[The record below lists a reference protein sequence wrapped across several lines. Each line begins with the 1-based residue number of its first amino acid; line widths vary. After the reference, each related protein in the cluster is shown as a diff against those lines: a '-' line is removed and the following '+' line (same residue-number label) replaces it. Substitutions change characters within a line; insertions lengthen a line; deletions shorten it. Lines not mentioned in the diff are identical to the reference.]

1 MIHGSLLCLPETD
14 LPCARSLYAYSPL
27 KSSAFCHQKNGN
39 FAVNQEVLQK
49 WWLMAKWH
57 PWEVGVS
64 IDFCLYLVSVS
75 LIAAFSL
82 SSVALT
88 QWVWACPAE
97 VKWPYSKDPLL
108 CHPFCGYQAV
118 ERIDPPPQIRISPGI
133 HWWKRSGWSW
143 GISGGTTCPQEKYLQ
158 VAQKTPKDRL
168 GNGWLFNPAYLWL
181 VI

>member
-1 MIHGSLLCLPETD
+1 
-14 LPCARSLYAYSPL
+14 
-27 KSSAFCHQKNGN
+27 
-39 FAVNQEVLQK
+39 
-49 WWLMAKWH
+49 MAKWH

-88 QWVWACPAE
+88 QRVWACPAE

-118 ERIDPPPQIRISPGI
+118 ERIDPHPKLESLQESTDGREVAEAEGFLEEQLVLRRNICKLLRRPQRIDSEMDDYLI
-133 HWWKRSGWSW
+133 LH
-143 GISGGTTCPQEKYLQ
+143 ISGL
-158 VAQKTPKDRL
+158 
-168 GNGWLFNPAYLWL
+168 LFKLYHDGRHHEEGPWESLKNISLL
-181 VI
+181 FSSLTHFNKFHFILFITKK